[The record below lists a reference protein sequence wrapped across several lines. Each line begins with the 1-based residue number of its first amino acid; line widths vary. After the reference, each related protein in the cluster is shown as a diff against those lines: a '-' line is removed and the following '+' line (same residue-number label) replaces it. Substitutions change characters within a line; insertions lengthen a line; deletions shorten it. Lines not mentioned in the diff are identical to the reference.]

1 MMIYGFQRC
10 GCVNI
15 GTNPYLCHISNQQE
29 DPLLDNETQAFAFT
43 PAELEVVQ
51 QHITKYPDPKSAVM
65 PVLWMA
71 QEKYGWLSDQA
82 IQLVADTLSLSF
94 AHVYGVA
101 SFYTMYFKKPM
112 GKYLLEVCT
121 CFTCGE
127 CGGKETLSYLREKI
141 NADADGI
148 SPDKLFWVREAEC
161 LGACDTA
168 PVLQFNNGHYVH
180 HLTPEKCDSLIAN
193 VQNGIMPTYERIP
206 LTPQESKA

>member
-1 MMIYGFQRC
+1 LTDPENKEFSFTQDELATVRS
-10 GCVNI
+10 
-15 GTNPYLCHISNQQE
+15 HI
-29 DPLLDNETQAFAFT
+29 A
-43 PAELEVVQ
+43 
-51 QHITKYPDPKSAVM
+51 KYPDSRSAVM

-71 QEKYGWLSDQA
+71 QEKFGWLSDQA
-82 IQLVADTLSLSF
+82 LSLVADTLNLSF

-121 CFTCGE
+121 CFSCGE
-127 CGGKETLSYLREKI
+127 CGGKEMAEYLKNKLNTDEQ
-141 NADADGI
+141 GV

-180 HLTPEKCDSLIAN
+180 SLSPEKLDTLITS
-193 VQNGIMPTYERIP
+193 VKNGNLPEYEKIP
-206 LTPQESKA
+206 LNSQSDLG